1 MAPCDGKWDTSRIAD
16 SSICWNLKLTC
27 LHGLEHGVSDTVTS
41 TCPADEL
48 GVVKERIVRN
58 LSDKAD
64 TAKSARPSLTPAN
77 CTSISLTAPEK
88 LNELISTLTNCPPE
102 LLPLVGTTF
111 FTATTTSLQALAADA
126 ATSSLYFPCSQYIH
140 AVLPGD
146 SAKLPGRQKTQVWA
160 YIAPSLVEYL
170 PLAHCTQSDALAF
183 PRADKYVP
191 ATHFVHPVLPLT
203 SEKVPAP
210 QGMQAESEVAPALL
224 ENLPAVHL
232 THAPALV
239 AANSVE

>member
-1 MAPCDGKWDTSRIAD
+1 M
-16 SSICWNLKLTC
+16 
-27 LHGLEHGVSDTVTS
+27 
-41 TCPADEL
+41 
-48 GVVKERIVRN
+48 
-58 LSDKAD
+58 
-64 TAKSARPSLTPAN
+64 
-77 CTSISLTAPEK
+77 
-88 LNELISTLTNCPPE
+88 
-102 LLPLVGTTF
+102 
-111 FTATTTSLQALAADA
+111 
-126 ATSSLYFPCSQYIH
+126 
-140 AVLPGD
+140 
-146 SAKLPGRQKTQVWA
+146 
-160 YIAPSLVEYL
+160 

-224 ENLPAVHL
+224 ENLPVVHL